1 MTYWAS
7 KMKINKYA
15 IINNQRIQIIN
26 CNIVLELNAC
36 GRGFITVHDN
46 SNLYI
51 NKTLII
57 NAGYSNDLQ
66 RFFTGYVESEQVAA
80 RGTKKLFIR
89 ELIGCYKQRIDCSFQ
104 HPTLKT
110 VTEYLTS
117 KNGLQFDLPTAD
129 YVNTKI
135 PHFKHSGTGY
145 HLLQEIGRAFNIPE
159 YTFFQTPTGK
169 IYCGSY
175 NDSYFNDKNIELG
188 DNLNKIAS
196 STSGS
201 NIVEIPLV
209 PKLRPGVKINSKKVS
224 IVNLIDDNMTI
235 TFEDKAGQK
244 SATRRQ
250 IEKEFPELA
259 DGYHLSKMGKVV
271 AISDETNLGDIST
284 SFRPKY
290 AVNVQLLDENG
301 KESKTPVYK
310 AVPLPVTNIGS
321 EGGSY
326 HYPEEGTEVEIGFI
340 NGKPDQPVIRNIYP
354 NNKTMPSIKKDEHL
368 LQQRAE
374 VFTKIDNVGNMI
386 RESDQT
392 VTDNARDYCLNS
404 DSSTEKTT
412 TKTTTVNANYTINTY
427 SNYKL
432 SANTITQISL
442 KDYTIGTNSNYIQ
455 YVSKNYTLKIDGAQK
470 IDVTKDIYLTSNSIT
485 KKVNK
490 HIELSSKSLKQ
501 NVKNDIDVTANE
513 IKESIATIRTSVAGV
528 QHQILAPSIWLGTA
542 DINISQLMLDTL
554 ELIERLADLTA
565 QHTHPTTSQ
574 PTNAGEITVVKTDA
588 IKLESKY
595 SPIIAKQ

>member
-1 MTYWAS
+1 
-7 KMKINKYA
+7 MKINKHA
-15 IINNQRIQIIN
+15 IINSQRIQIIN

-36 GRGFITVHDN
+36 GRGFITVPAN
-46 SNLYI
+46 SNSYI
-51 NKTLII
+51 DKTLII
-57 NAGYSNDLQ
+57 NLGYSNELQ
-66 RFFTGYVESEQVAA
+66 RFFTGYVESEQAA
-80 RGTKKLFIR
+80 AKNTKKLFIR

-117 KNGLQFDLPTAD
+117 KNGLQFDLPAAD
-129 YVNTKI
+129 YVNAKI
-135 PHFKHSGTGY
+135 PHFKHAGTGY

-188 DNLNKIAS
+188 DNLNKITS
-196 STSGS
+196 STAGS

-209 PKLRPGVKINSKKVS
+209 PKLRPGVKINGKKVS

-259 DGYHLSKMGKVV
+259 DGYHLSKMAKVV

-284 SFRPKY
+284 PFRPKY

-354 NNKTMPSIKKDEHL
+354 NNKTMPDIKKDEHL

-374 VFTKIDNVGNMI
+374 VFTKIDNVGNMT

-412 TKTTTVNANYTINTY
+412 TKTTTVNANYTINVY
-427 SNYKL
+427 SNYQL
-432 SANTITQISL
+432 SANTIMNVSL
-442 KDYTIGTNSNYIQ
+442 KDYTVGTNSNFVKFVGQNYSLTINGNQ
-455 YVSKNYTLKIDGAQK
+455 TISVKNKID
-470 IDVTKDIYLTSNSIT
+470 I
-485 KKVNK
+485 
-490 HIELSSKSLKQ
+490 
-501 NVKNDIDVTANE
+501 TANE
-513 IKESIATIRTSVAGV
+513 IKEQIKTIRQSIAGV
-528 QHQILAPSIWLGTA
+528 KQEIIAPQVWIGSGQI
-542 DINISQLMLDTL
+542 NVSQLMLDTL

-565 QHTHPTTSQ
+565 QHTHPNTST
-574 PTNAGEITVVKTDA
+574 PTNAGSITDVKTDA
-588 IKLESKY
+588 IKLDNKY
-595 SPIIAKQ
+595 SPVIAK

>member
-1 MTYWAS
+1 
-7 KMKINKYA
+7 MKINKHA
-15 IINNQRIQIIN
+15 IINSQRIQIIN
-26 CNIVLELNAC
+26 YNIVLELNAC
-36 GRGFITVHDN
+36 GRGFITVPAN
-46 SNLYI
+46 SNSYI
-51 NKTLII
+51 DKTLII
-57 NAGYSNDLQ
+57 NVGYSNELQ
-66 RFFTGYVESEQVAA
+66 RFFTGYVESEQAA
-80 RGTKKLFIR
+80 AKNTKKLFIR

-117 KNGLQFDLPTAD
+117 KNGLQFDLPAAD
-129 YVNTKI
+129 YANAKI
-135 PHFKHSGTGY
+135 PHFKHAGTGY

-188 DNLNKIAS
+188 DNLNKITS
-196 STSGS
+196 STAGS

-209 PKLRPGVKINSKKVS
+209 PKLRPGVKINGKKVS

-244 SATRRQ
+244 TATRRQ

-259 DGYHLSKMGKVV
+259 DGYHLSKMAKVV

-284 SFRPKY
+284 PFRPKY
-290 AVNVQLLDENG
+290 AVNVQLLDESG
-301 KESKTPVYK
+301 KESETPVYK

-354 NNKTMPSIKKDEHL
+354 NNKTMPNIKKDEHL

-374 VFTKIDNVGNMI
+374 VFTKIDNVGNMT

-412 TKTTTVNANYTINTY
+412 TKTTTVNANYTINVY
-427 SNYKL
+427 SNYQL
-432 SANTITQISL
+432 SANTIMNVSL
-442 KDYTIGTNSNYIQ
+442 KDYTVGTNSNFVKFVGQNYSLTINDNQ
-455 YVSKNYTLKIDGAQK
+455 TISVKNKID
-470 IDVTKDIYLTSNSIT
+470 I
-485 KKVNK
+485 
-490 HIELSSKSLKQ
+490 
-501 NVKNDIDVTANE
+501 TANE
-513 IKESIATIRTSVAGV
+513 IKEQIKTIRQSIAGV
-528 QHQILAPSIWLGTA
+528 KQEIIAPQVWIGSGE
-542 DINISQLMLDTL
+542 INVSQLMLDTL
-554 ELIERLADLTA
+554 ELIGRLADLTA
-565 QHTHPTTSQ
+565 QHTHPNTST
-574 PTNAGEITVVKTDA
+574 PTNAGAITDVKTDA
-588 IKLESKY
+588 KKLDNKY
-595 SPIIAKQ
+595 SPVIAK

>member
-1 MTYWAS
+1 
-7 KMKINKYA
+7 MKINKHA

-36 GRGFITVHDN
+36 GRGFITVPAN
-46 SNLYI
+46 SNSYVD
-51 NKTLII
+51 KTLMI
-57 NAGYSNDLQ
+57 NVGYSNDLQ
-66 RFFTGYVESEQVAA
+66 RFFTGYVESEQAA
-80 RGTKKLFIR
+80 AKNTKKLFIR
-89 ELIGCYKQRIDCSFQ
+89 ELIGCYKQNLDCSFQ
-104 HPTLKT
+104 HPTLKS

-129 YVNTKI
+129 YADTKI

-188 DNLNKIAS
+188 DNLNKITS
-196 STSGS
+196 STAGS

-209 PKLRPGVKINSKKVS
+209 PKLRPGVKINGKKVS
-224 IVNLIDDNMTI
+224 IVNLIDDNITI

-244 SATRRQ
+244 SAARRQ

-259 DGYHLSKMGKVV
+259 DGYHLSKMAKVV

-284 SFRPKY
+284 PFRPKY

-354 NNKTMPSIKKDEHL
+354 NNKTMPDIKKDEHL

-374 VFTKIDNVGNMI
+374 VFTKIDNVGNMT

-412 TKTTTVNANYTINTY
+412 TKTTTVNANYTINVY
-427 SNYKL
+427 SNYQL
-432 SANTITQISL
+432 SANTIMNVSL
-442 KDYTIGTNSNYIQ
+442 KDYTVGTNSNFVKFVGQNYSLTINGNQ
-455 YVSKNYTLKIDGAQK
+455 TISVKNKID
-470 IDVTKDIYLTSNSIT
+470 I
-485 KKVNK
+485 
-490 HIELSSKSLKQ
+490 
-501 NVKNDIDVTANE
+501 TANE
-513 IKESIATIRTSVAGV
+513 IKEQIKTIRQSVAGV
-528 QHQILAPSIWLGTA
+528 KQEIIAPQIWIGSGE
-542 DINISQLMLDTL
+542 INVSQLMLDTL

-565 QHTHPTTSQ
+565 QHTHPNTGT
-574 PTNAGEITVVKTDA
+574 PTNAGTITGVKTDA
-588 IKLESKY
+588 IKLDNKY
-595 SPIIAKQ
+595 SPVIAKP

>member
-1 MTYWAS
+1 
-7 KMKINKYA
+7 MKINKHA
-15 IINNQRIQIIN
+15 IINSQRIQIIN

-36 GRGFITVHDN
+36 GRGFITVPAN
-46 SNLYI
+46 SNSYI
-51 NKTLII
+51 DKTLII
-57 NAGYSNDLQ
+57 NVGYSNELQ
-66 RFFTGYVESEQVAA
+66 RFFTGYVESEQAA
-80 RGTKKLFIR
+80 AKNTKKLFIR

-117 KNGLQFDLPTAD
+117 KNGLQFDLPAAD
-129 YVNTKI
+129 YVNAKI
-135 PHFKHSGTGY
+135 PHFKHAGTGY

-188 DNLNKIAS
+188 DNLNKITS
-196 STSGS
+196 STAGS

-209 PKLRPGVKINSKKVS
+209 PKLRPGVKINGKKVS

-244 SATRRQ
+244 TATRRQ

-259 DGYHLSKMGKVV
+259 DGYHLSKMAKVV

-284 SFRPKY
+284 PFRPKY
-290 AVNVQLLDENG
+290 AVNVQLLDESG
-301 KESKTPVYK
+301 KESETPVYK

-354 NNKTMPSIKKDEHL
+354 NNKTMPNIKKDEHL

-374 VFTKIDNVGNMI
+374 VFTKIDNVGNMT

-412 TKTTTVNANYTINTY
+412 TKTTTVNANYTINVY
-427 SNYKL
+427 SNYQL
-432 SANTITQISL
+432 SANTIMNVSL
-442 KDYTIGTNSNYIQ
+442 KDYTVGTNSNFVKFVGQNYSLTINGNQ
-455 YVSKNYTLKIDGAQK
+455 TISVKNKID
-470 IDVTKDIYLTSNSIT
+470 I
-485 KKVNK
+485 
-490 HIELSSKSLKQ
+490 
-501 NVKNDIDVTANE
+501 TANE
-513 IKESIATIRTSVAGV
+513 IKEQIKTIRQSIAGV
-528 QHQILAPSIWLGTA
+528 KQEIIAPQVWIGSGQI
-542 DINISQLMLDTL
+542 NVSQLMLDTL

-565 QHTHPTTSQ
+565 QHTHPNTST
-574 PTNAGEITVVKTDA
+574 PTNAGAITSVKTDA
-588 IKLESKY
+588 IKLDNKY
-595 SPIIAKQ
+595 SPVIAK

>member
-1 MTYWAS
+1 
-7 KMKINKYA
+7 MKINKHA
-15 IINNQRIQIIN
+15 IINSQRIQIIN

-36 GRGFITVHDN
+36 GRGFITVPAN
-46 SNLYI
+46 SNSYI
-51 NKTLII
+51 DKTLII
-57 NAGYSNDLQ
+57 NVGYSNELQ
-66 RFFTGYVESEQVAA
+66 RFFTGYVESEQAA
-80 RGTKKLFIR
+80 AKNTKKLFIR

-117 KNGLQFDLPTAD
+117 KNGLQFDLPAAD
-129 YVNTKI
+129 YVNAKI
-135 PHFKHSGTGY
+135 PHFKHAGTGY

-188 DNLNKIAS
+188 DNLNKITS
-196 STSGS
+196 STAGS

-209 PKLRPGVKINSKKVS
+209 PKLRPGVKINGKKVS

-259 DGYHLSKMGKVV
+259 DGYHLSKMAKVV

-284 SFRPKY
+284 PFRPKY
-290 AVNVQLLDENG
+290 AVNVQLLDESG

-310 AVPLPVTNIGS
+310 AVPLPVTNIGA

-340 NGKPDQPVIRNIYP
+340 NGKPDQPIIRNIYP
-354 NNKTMPSIKKDEHL
+354 NNKTMPNIKKDEHL

-374 VFTKIDNVGNMI
+374 VFTKIDNVGNMT

-412 TKTTTVNANYTINTY
+412 TKTTTVNANYTINVY
-427 SNYKL
+427 SNYQL
-432 SANTITQISL
+432 SANTIMNVSL
-442 KDYTIGTNSNYIQ
+442 KDYTIGTNSNFVKFVGQNYSLAINGNQ
-455 YVSKNYTLKIDGAQK
+455 TISVKNKID
-470 IDVTKDIYLTSNSIT
+470 I
-485 KKVNK
+485 
-490 HIELSSKSLKQ
+490 
-501 NVKNDIDVTANE
+501 TANE
-513 IKESIATIRTSVAGV
+513 IKEQIKTIRQSIAGV
-528 QHQILAPSIWLGTA
+528 KQEIIAPQVWIGSGQI
-542 DINISQLMLDTL
+542 NVSQLMLDTL

-565 QHTHPTTSQ
+565 QHTHPNTST
-574 PTNAGEITVVKTDA
+574 PTNAGAITSVKTDA
-588 IKLESKY
+588 IKLDNKY
-595 SPIIAKQ
+595 SPVIAKP

>member
-1 MTYWAS
+1 
-7 KMKINKYA
+7 MKINKYA

-36 GRGFITVHDN
+36 GRGFITVPFNNN
-46 SNLYI
+46 SCI
-51 NKTLII
+51 GKTLII
-57 NAGYSNDLQ
+57 NVGYHNDLQ
-66 RFFTGYVESEQVAA
+66 RFFTGYVESEQAA
-80 RGTKKLFIR
+80 AHNTKKLFIR
-89 ELIGCYKQRIDCSFQ
+89 ELIGCYKQNIDCSFQ
-104 HPTLKT
+104 HPTLRS

-135 PHFKHSGTGY
+135 PHFKHSGTGD
-145 HLLQEIGRAFNIPE
+145 HLLHEIGRAFNIPE

-175 NDSYFNDKNIELG
+175 NDSYFNDKNIALG
-188 DNLNKIAS
+188 DNLNKIS
-196 STSGS
+196 SSAAGS
-201 NIVEIPLV
+201 NIVKIPLI
-209 PKLRPGVKINSKKVS
+209 PKLRPGVKINGKKVS

-235 TFEDKAGQK
+235 TFEVQVGQK
-244 SATRRQ
+244 SAIRRQ

-259 DGYHLSKMGKVV
+259 DGYHLSKLARVV
-271 AISDETNLGDIST
+271 AISDESDLGDIST
-284 SFRPKY
+284 PFRPKY
-290 AVNVQLLDENG
+290 AVNVQLLDESG
-301 KESKTPVYK
+301 KESNAPVYK
-310 AVPLPVTNIGS
+310 AVPLPVTNICA

-354 NNKTMPSIKKDEHL
+354 NNKTMPNIKKDEHL

-374 VFTKIDNVGNMI
+374 VFTKIDNAGNMI

-432 SANTITQISL
+432 SANTITQLAL
-442 KDYTIGTNSNYIQ
+442 KDYTIGSNSNFVQFVANDYLLTINNNQ
-455 YVSKNYTLKIDGAQK
+455 TVSVKNKID
-470 IDVTKDIYLTSNSIT
+470 I
-485 KKVNK
+485 
-490 HIELSSKSLKQ
+490 
-501 NVKNDIDVTANE
+501 TANE
-513 IKESIATIRTSVAGV
+513 IKEQVRTIRQSVAGAA
-528 QHQILAPSIWLGTA
+528 QQIIAPQVWIGSGT
-542 DINISQLMLDTL
+542 INVSQLMLDTL

-565 QHTHPTTSQ
+565 QHTHPNTST
-574 PTNAGEITVVKTDA
+574 PINSGAITGVKTDA
-588 IKLESKY
+588 IKLDNKY
-595 SPIIAKQ
+595 SPVIAKQ

>member
-1 MTYWAS
+1 
-7 KMKINKYA
+7 MKINKHA
-15 IINNQRIQIIN
+15 IINSQRIQIIN

-36 GRGFITVHDN
+36 GRGFITVPAN
-46 SNLYI
+46 SNSYI
-51 NKTLII
+51 DKTLII
-57 NAGYSNDLQ
+57 NVGYSNELQ
-66 RFFTGYVESEQVAA
+66 RFFTGYVESEQAA
-80 RGTKKLFIR
+80 AKNTKKLFIR

-117 KNGLQFDLPTAD
+117 KNGLQFDLPAAD
-129 YVNTKI
+129 YVNAKI
-135 PHFKHSGTGY
+135 PHFKHAGTGY

-188 DNLNKIAS
+188 DNLNKITS
-196 STSGS
+196 STAGS

-209 PKLRPGVKINSKKVS
+209 PKLRPGVKINGKKAS

-244 SATRRQ
+244 SAARRQ

-259 DGYHLSKMGKVV
+259 DGYHLSKMAKVV

-284 SFRPKY
+284 PFRPKY

-340 NGKPDQPVIRNIYP
+340 NGKPDQPIIRNIYP
-354 NNKTMPSIKKDEHL
+354 NNKTMPNIKKDEHL

-374 VFTKIDNVGNMI
+374 VFTKIDNVGNI
-386 RESDQT
+386 TRESDQT

-412 TKTTTVNANYTINTY
+412 TKTTTVNANYTINVY
-427 SNYKL
+427 SNYQL
-432 SANTITQISL
+432 SANTIMNISL
-442 KDYTIGTNSNYIQ
+442 KDYTIGTNSNFVKFVGQ
-455 YVSKNYTLKIDGAQK
+455 NYSLTINGNQTISVRNKID
-470 IDVTKDIYLTSNSIT
+470 I
-485 KKVNK
+485 
-490 HIELSSKSLKQ
+490 
-501 NVKNDIDVTANE
+501 TANE
-513 IKESIATIRTSVAGV
+513 IKEQIKTIRQSVAGV
-528 QHQILAPSIWLGTA
+528 KQEIIAPQVWIGSGQI
-542 DINISQLMLDTL
+542 NVSQLMLDTL

-565 QHTHPTTSQ
+565 QHTHPNTST
-574 PTNAGEITVVKTDA
+574 PTNAGAITSVKTDA
-588 IKLESKY
+588 IKLDNKY
-595 SPIIAKQ
+595 SPVIAK

>member
-1 MTYWAS
+1 
-7 KMKINKYA
+7 MKINKHA
-15 IINNQRIQIIN
+15 IINNERIQIID

-36 GRGFITVHDN
+36 GRGFITVPANCNCD
-46 SNLYI
+46 SFK

-57 NAGYSNDLQ
+57 NVGYSNNLQ
-66 RFFTGYVESEQVAA
+66 RFFTGYIESEQTAA
-80 RGTKKLFIR
+80 SNTKKLFIR
-89 ELIGCYKQRIDCSFQ
+89 ELIGCYQQTIDCSFQ
-104 HPTLKT
+104 HPTLK
-110 VTEYLTS
+110 VITEYLTS
-117 KNGLQFDLPTAD
+117 KNGLQFDLPGAD

-135 PHFKHSGTGY
+135 PHFKHAGTGY

-175 NDSYFNDKNIELG
+175 NDSYFNDKDIKLG

-196 STSGS
+196 STAGS

-209 PKLRPGVKINSKKVS
+209 PKLRPGVKINGRKVS
-224 IVNLIDDNMTI
+224 IVNLINDNMTI
-235 TFEDKAGQK
+235 TFKDKAGKK
-244 SATRRQ
+244 SAARRQ

-259 DGYHLSKMGKVV
+259 DGYHLSKMAKVV

-284 SFRPKY
+284 PFRPKY

-301 KESKTPVYK
+301 KESTTPVYK

-354 NNKTMPSIKKDEHL
+354 NNKTMPDIKKDEHL

-412 TKTTTVNANYTINTY
+412 TKITTVNANYTINTY

-432 SANTITQISL
+432 SANTITQLAL
-442 KDYTIGTNSNYIQ
+442 KDYTIGTNSNFVQFVANNYSLTINGNQ
-455 YVSKNYTLKIDGAQK
+455 TISVKNKID
-470 IDVTKDIYLTSNSIT
+470 IT
-485 KKVNK
+485 A
-490 HIELSSKSLKQ
+490 S
-501 NVKNDIDVTANE
+501 E
-513 IKESIATIRTSVAGV
+513 IKEQIKTIRQSIAGAKQEI
-528 QHQILAPSIWLGTA
+528 IAPQVWIGSGE
-542 DINISQLMLDTL
+542 INVSQLMLDTL

-565 QHTHPTTSQ
+565 QHTHPNTST
-574 PTNAGEITVVKTDA
+574 PINAGAIVGVKTDA
-588 IKLESKY
+588 INLDKKY
-595 SPIIAKQ
+595 SPVIAK

>member
-1 MTYWAS
+1 
-7 KMKINKYA
+7 MKINKYA
-15 IINNQRIQIIN
+15 IINNERIQIID

-36 GRGFITVHDN
+36 GRGFITIPEKDKTSLKNKVIKI
-46 SNLYI
+46 NL
-51 NKTLII
+51 
-57 NAGYSNDLQ
+57 GYGNDLQ
-66 RFFTGYVESEQVAA
+66 RFFTGFVESEQTAA
-80 RGTKKLFIR
+80 HNAKKLFVR
-89 ELIGCYKQRIDCSFQ
+89 ELIGCYKQTIDCSFQ
-104 HPTLKT
+104 HPTLKA

-117 KNGLQFDLPTAD
+117 KNGLQFDLPGAD
-129 YVNTKI
+129 YVNNKI

-175 NDSYFNDKNIELG
+175 NDSYFNDKDIKLG

-196 STSGS
+196 STAGS

-209 PKLRPGVKINSKKVS
+209 PKLRPGVKINGKKVS
-224 IVNLIDDNMTI
+224 IVNLINDNMTI
-235 TFEDKAGQK
+235 TFEDKAGKK
-244 SATRRQ
+244 SAIRRQ

-259 DGYHLSKMGKVV
+259 DGYHLSKMAKVV

-284 SFRPKY
+284 PFRPKY

-301 KESKTPVYK
+301 KESTTPVYK

-354 NNKTMPSIKKDEHL
+354 NNKTMPSLKKDEHL

-374 VFTKIDNVGNMI
+374 VFTRIDNVGNMI

-392 VTDNARDYCLNS
+392 VTDNARNYCLNS

-412 TKTTTVNANYTINTY
+412 TKITTVNANYTINTY

-432 SANTITQISL
+432 SSNTITQLAL
-442 KDYTIGTNSNYIQ
+442 KDYTVGTNSNFVQFVGIDYSLTINGNQ
-455 YVSKNYTLKIDGAQK
+455 TISVKNKID
-470 IDVTKDIYLTSNSIT
+470 I
-485 KKVNK
+485 
-490 HIELSSKSLKQ
+490 
-501 NVKNDIDVTANE
+501 TANE
-513 IKESIATIRTSVAGV
+513 IKEQIKTIRQSIAGAKQEIVAPQVWIG
-528 QHQILAPSIWLGTA
+528 SGE
-542 DINISQLMLDTL
+542 INVSQLMLDTL

-565 QHTHPTTSQ
+565 QHTHPNTTT
-574 PTNAGEITVVKTDA
+574 PTNAGAIVGVKTDA
-588 IKLESKY
+588 INLDKKY
-595 SPIIAKQ
+595 SPVIAK

>member
-1 MTYWAS
+1 
-7 KMKINKYA
+7 MKINKY
-15 IINNQRIQIIN
+15 ITINDKNIQIIN

-36 GRGFITVHDN
+36 GRGFVTIPAKDN
-46 SNLYI
+46 DYI
-51 NKTLII
+51 KNKIVAI
-57 NAGYSNDLQ
+57 NIGYGNELQ
-66 RFFTGYVESEQVAA
+66 RFFTGYVESEQAA
-80 RGTKKLFIR
+80 ANNTKKVFIR
-89 ELIGCYKQRIDCSFQ
+89 ELIGCYKQNIDCSFQ

-110 VTEYLTS
+110 VTDFLKSS
-117 KNGLQFDLPTAD
+117 KGLQFELPAAD

-145 HLLQEIGRAFNIPE
+145 HLLQEIGRAFNIPN
-159 YTFFQTPTGK
+159 YTFYQTPTGK
-169 IYCGSY
+169 IYCGNY
-175 NDSYFNDKNIELG
+175 DDCYFNDKNIDLG
-188 DNLNKIAS
+188 DKLNKIAN
-196 STSGS
+196 STAGS

-209 PKLRPGVKINSKKVS
+209 PKLRPGVKINDNKAL

-235 TFEDKAGQK
+235 TFEDKAGAK
-244 SATRRQ
+244 SPTRRQ

-259 DGYHLSKMGKVV
+259 DGYHLSKMAKVV

-284 SFRPKY
+284 PFRPKY
-290 AVNVQLLDENG
+290 AVNVQLLDESG

-374 VFTKIDNVGNMI
+374 VFYKIDDVGNMT

-392 VTDNARDYCLNS
+392 ITDNARDYCLNS
-404 DSSTEKTT
+404 DSSAEKTT
-412 TKTTTVNANYTINTY
+412 TKTTIVNANYTITVY

-442 KDYTIGTNSNYIQ
+442 KDYMVGTNSNYVQFVGIDYSLTINGNQ
-455 YVSKNYTLKIDGAQK
+455 KISVKNKIDITAKQIKEK
-470 IDVTKDIYLTSNSIT
+470 IETMRQSIAGE
-485 KKVNK
+485 KQEIIAPQVW
-490 HIELSSKSLKQ
+490 LGSSKI
-501 NVKNDIDVTANE
+501 NV
-513 IKESIATIRTSVAGV
+513 
-528 QHQILAPSIWLGTA
+528 
-542 DINISQLMLDTL
+542 SQLMLDTL
-554 ELIERLADLTA
+554 GLIEQLAELTA
-565 QHTHPTTSQ
+565 NHTHPNTGK
-574 PTNAGEITVVKTDA
+574 PTNTDAITGVKTDA
-588 IKLESKY
+588 VALDNKY
-595 SPIIAKQ
+595 SPIIAK

>member
-1 MTYWAS
+1 
-7 KMKINKYA
+7 MKINKHA
-15 IINNQRIQIIN
+15 IINSQRIQIIN

-36 GRGFITVHDN
+36 GRGFITVPAN
-46 SNLYI
+46 SNSYI
-51 NKTLII
+51 DKTLII
-57 NAGYSNDLQ
+57 NVGYSNELQ
-66 RFFTGYVESEQVAA
+66 RFFTGYVESEQAA
-80 RGTKKLFIR
+80 AKNTKKLFIR

-117 KNGLQFDLPTAD
+117 KNGLQFDLPAAD
-129 YVNTKI
+129 YVNAKI
-135 PHFKHSGTGY
+135 PHFKHAGTGY

-188 DNLNKIAS
+188 DNLNKITS
-196 STSGS
+196 STAGS

-209 PKLRPGVKINSKKVS
+209 PKLRPGVKINGKKVS

-244 SATRRQ
+244 SAARRQ

-259 DGYHLSKMGKVV
+259 DGYHLSKMAKVV

-284 SFRPKY
+284 PFRPKY

-354 NNKTMPSIKKDEHL
+354 NNKTMPDIKKDEHL

-374 VFTKIDNVGNMI
+374 VFTKIDNVGNMT

-412 TKTTTVNANYTINTY
+412 TKTTTVNANYTINVY
-427 SNYKL
+427 SNYQL
-432 SANTITQISL
+432 SANTIMNVSL
-442 KDYTIGTNSNYIQ
+442 KDYTVGTNSNFVKFVGQNYSLTINGNQ
-455 YVSKNYTLKIDGAQK
+455 TISVKNKID
-470 IDVTKDIYLTSNSIT
+470 I
-485 KKVNK
+485 
-490 HIELSSKSLKQ
+490 
-501 NVKNDIDVTANE
+501 TANE
-513 IKESIATIRTSVAGV
+513 IKEQIKTIRQSIAGV
-528 QHQILAPSIWLGTA
+528 KQEIIAPQVWIGSGQI
-542 DINISQLMLDTL
+542 NVSQLMLDTL

-565 QHTHPTTSQ
+565 QHTHPNTST
-574 PTNAGEITVVKTDA
+574 PTNAGAITSVKTDA
-588 IKLESKY
+588 IKLDNKY
-595 SPIIAKQ
+595 SPVIAK

>member
-1 MTYWAS
+1 
-7 KMKINKYA
+7 MKINKHA
-15 IINNQRIQIIN
+15 IINSQRIQIIN

-36 GRGFITVHDN
+36 GRGFITVPAN
-46 SNLYI
+46 SNSYI
-51 NKTLII
+51 DKTLII
-57 NAGYSNDLQ
+57 NVGYSNELQ
-66 RFFTGYVESEQVAA
+66 RFFTGYVESEQAA
-80 RGTKKLFIR
+80 AKNTKKLFIR

-117 KNGLQFDLPTAD
+117 KNGLQFDLPAAD
-129 YVNTKI
+129 YVNAKI
-135 PHFKHSGTGY
+135 PHFKHAGTGY

-188 DNLNKIAS
+188 DNLNKITS
-196 STSGS
+196 STAGS

-209 PKLRPGVKINSKKVS
+209 PKLRPGVKINGKKVS

-259 DGYHLSKMGKVV
+259 DGYHLSKMAKVV

-284 SFRPKY
+284 PFRPKY

-340 NGKPDQPVIRNIYP
+340 NGKPDQPIIRNIYP
-354 NNKTMPSIKKDEHL
+354 NNKTMPNIKKDEHL

-374 VFTKIDNVGNMI
+374 VFTKIDNVGNMT

-412 TKTTTVNANYTINTY
+412 TKTTTVNANYTINVY
-427 SNYKL
+427 SNYQL
-432 SANTITQISL
+432 SANTIMNVSL
-442 KDYTIGTNSNYIQ
+442 KDYTIGTNSNFVKFVGQNYSLTINGNQ
-455 YVSKNYTLKIDGAQK
+455 TISVKNKID
-470 IDVTKDIYLTSNSIT
+470 I
-485 KKVNK
+485 
-490 HIELSSKSLKQ
+490 
-501 NVKNDIDVTANE
+501 TANE
-513 IKESIATIRTSVAGV
+513 IKEQIKTIRQSVAGV
-528 QHQILAPSIWLGTA
+528 KQEIIAPQIWIGSGE
-542 DINISQLMLDTL
+542 INVSQLMLDTL

-565 QHTHPTTSQ
+565 QHTHPNTST
-574 PTNAGEITVVKTDA
+574 PTNAGAITSVKTDA
-588 IKLESKY
+588 IKLDNKY
-595 SPIIAKQ
+595 SPVIAK

>member
-1 MTYWAS
+1 
-7 KMKINKYA
+7 MKINKHA
-15 IINNQRIQIIN
+15 IINSQRIQIIN

-36 GRGFITVHDN
+36 GRGFITVPAN
-46 SNLYI
+46 SNSYI
-51 NKTLII
+51 DKTLII
-57 NAGYSNDLQ
+57 NLGYSNELQ
-66 RFFTGYVESEQVAA
+66 RFFTGYVESEQAA
-80 RGTKKLFIR
+80 AKNTKKLFIR

-117 KNGLQFDLPTAD
+117 KNGLQFDLPAAD
-129 YVNTKI
+129 YVNAKI
-135 PHFKHSGTGY
+135 PHFKHAGTGY

-188 DNLNKIAS
+188 DNLNKITS
-196 STSGS
+196 STAGS

-209 PKLRPGVKINSKKVS
+209 PKLRPGVKINCKKVS

-259 DGYHLSKMGKVV
+259 DGYHLSKMAKVV

-284 SFRPKY
+284 PFRPKY

-340 NGKPDQPVIRNIYP
+340 NGKPDQPIIRNIYP
-354 NNKTMPSIKKDEHL
+354 NNKTMPNIKKDEHL

-374 VFTKIDNVGNMI
+374 VFTKIDNVGNI
-386 RESDQT
+386 TRESDQT

-412 TKTTTVNANYTINTY
+412 TKTTTVNANYAINVY
-427 SNYKL
+427 SNYQL
-432 SANTITQISL
+432 SANTIMNVSL
-442 KDYTIGTNSNYIQ
+442 KDYTVGTNSNFVKFVGQ
-455 YVSKNYTLKIDGAQK
+455 NYSLTINGNQTISVRNKID
-470 IDVTKDIYLTSNSIT
+470 I
-485 KKVNK
+485 
-490 HIELSSKSLKQ
+490 
-501 NVKNDIDVTANE
+501 TANE
-513 IKESIATIRTSVAGV
+513 IKEQIKTIRQSVAGV
-528 QHQILAPSIWLGTA
+528 KQEIIAPQVWIGSGQI
-542 DINISQLMLDTL
+542 NVSQLMLDTL

-565 QHTHPTTSQ
+565 QHTHPNTST
-574 PTNAGEITVVKTDA
+574 PTNAGAITSVKTDA
-588 IKLESKY
+588 IKLDNKY
-595 SPIIAKQ
+595 SPVIAK

>member
-1 MTYWAS
+1 
-7 KMKINKYA
+7 MKINKHA
-15 IINNQRIQIIN
+15 IINSQRIQIIN

-36 GRGFITVHDN
+36 GRGFITVPAN
-46 SNLYI
+46 SNSYVD
-51 NKTLII
+51 KTLMI
-57 NAGYSNDLQ
+57 NVGYSNDLQ
-66 RFFTGYVESEQVAA
+66 RFFTGYVESEQAA
-80 RGTKKLFIR
+80 AKNTKKLFIR
-89 ELIGCYKQRIDCSFQ
+89 ELIGCYKQNLDCSFQ

-117 KNGLQFDLPTAD
+117 KNGLQFDLPAAD

-135 PHFKHSGTGY
+135 PHFKHAGTGN
-145 HLLQEIGRAFNIPE
+145 HLLQEIGRAFSIPD

-196 STSGS
+196 STAGS

-209 PKLRPGVKINSKKVS
+209 PKLRPGVKINGKKVS

-259 DGYHLSKMGKVV
+259 DGYHLSKMAKVV

-284 SFRPKY
+284 PFRPKY

-340 NGKPDQPVIRNIYP
+340 NGKPDQPIIRNIYP
-354 NNKTMPSIKKDEHL
+354 NNKTMPNIKKDEHL

-374 VFTKIDNVGNMI
+374 VFTKIDNVGNMT

-392 VTDNARDYCLNS
+392 ITDNARDYCLNS

-412 TKTTTVNANYTINTY
+412 TKTTTVNANYTINVY
-427 SNYKL
+427 SNYQL
-432 SANTITQISL
+432 SANTIMNVSL
-442 KDYTIGTNSNYIQ
+442 NDYTVGTNSNFVKFVGQNYSLTINGNQ
-455 YVSKNYTLKIDGAQK
+455 TISVKNKID
-470 IDVTKDIYLTSNSIT
+470 I
-485 KKVNK
+485 
-490 HIELSSKSLKQ
+490 
-501 NVKNDIDVTANE
+501 TANE
-513 IKESIATIRTSVAGV
+513 IKEQIKTIRQSVAGV
-528 QHQILAPSIWLGTA
+528 KQEIIAPQVWIGSGE
-542 DINISQLMLDTL
+542 INMSQLMLDTL

-565 QHTHPTTSQ
+565 QHTHPNTGT
-574 PTNAGEITVVKTDA
+574 PTNAGEITGVKTDA
-588 IKLESKY
+588 IKLDNKY
-595 SPIIAKQ
+595 SPVIAK

>member
-1 MTYWAS
+1 
-7 KMKINKYA
+7 MKINKYA
-15 IINNQRIQIIN
+15 IINNERIQIID
-26 CNIVLELNAC
+26 CNIVLELNAS
-36 GRGFITVHDN
+36 GRGVITVPTNWNCD
-46 SNLYI
+46 SFK

-57 NAGYSNDLQ
+57 NVGYSNNLQ
-66 RFFTGYVESEQVAA
+66 RFFTGYIESEQTAA
-80 RGTKKLFIR
+80 NNTKKLFIR
-89 ELIGCYKQRIDCSFQ
+89 ELIGCYQQIIDCSFQ
-104 HPTLKT
+104 HPTLKA

-117 KNGLQFDLPTAD
+117 KNGLQFNLPNAD

-145 HLLQEIGRAFNIPE
+145 HLLQEIGRAFNIPK

-175 NDSYFNDKNIELG
+175 NDSYFNDKDIQLG

-196 STSGS
+196 STAGS

-209 PKLRPGVKINSKKVS
+209 PKLRPGAKINGRKVS
-224 IVNLIDDNMTI
+224 IVNLINDNMTI

-244 SATRRQ
+244 SAARRQ

-259 DGYHLSKMGKVV
+259 DGYHLSKMAKVV

-284 SFRPKY
+284 PFRPKY

-301 KESKTPVYK
+301 KESTTPVYK

-321 EGGSY
+321 DGGSY

-354 NNKTMPSIKKDEHL
+354 NNKTMPNIKKDEHL

-392 VTDNARDYCLNS
+392 ITDNARDYCLNS

-412 TKTTTVNANYTINTY
+412 TKKTTVTANNTLTVY
-427 SNYKL
+427 GNHKL
-432 SANTITQISL
+432 SANTITSIAL
-442 KDYTIGTNSNYIQ
+442 KDYTVGTNSNFVQFVGIDYSLTINGNQ
-455 YVSKNYTLKIDGAQK
+455 TISVKNKID
-470 IDVTKDIYLTSNSIT
+470 I
-485 KKVNK
+485 
-490 HIELSSKSLKQ
+490 
-501 NVKNDIDVTANE
+501 TANE
-513 IKESIATIRTSVAGV
+513 IKEQIKTIRQSIAGSKQKI
-528 QHQILAPSIWLGTA
+528 IAPQVWIGSGE
-542 DINISQLMLDTL
+542 INVSQLMLDTL

-565 QHTHPTTSQ
+565 QHTHPNTTA
-574 PTNAGEITVVKTDA
+574 PTNAGAITGVKTDA
-588 IKLESKY
+588 INLDKKY
-595 SPIIAKQ
+595 SPVIAK

>member
-1 MTYWAS
+1 
-7 KMKINKYA
+7 MKINKHA
-15 IINNQRIQIIN
+15 IINSQRIQIIN

-36 GRGFITVHDN
+36 GRGFITVPAN
-46 SNLYI
+46 SNSYI
-51 NKTLII
+51 DKTLII
-57 NAGYSNDLQ
+57 NVGYSNELQ
-66 RFFTGYVESEQVAA
+66 RFFTGYVESEQAA
-80 RGTKKLFIR
+80 AKNTKKLFIR

-117 KNGLQFDLPTAD
+117 KNGLQFDLPAAD
-129 YVNTKI
+129 YVNAKI
-135 PHFKHSGTGY
+135 PHFKHAGTGY

-188 DNLNKIAS
+188 DNLNKITS
-196 STSGS
+196 STAGS

-209 PKLRPGVKINSKKVS
+209 PKLRPGVKINGKKVS

-259 DGYHLSKMGKVV
+259 DGYHLSKMAKVV

-284 SFRPKY
+284 PFRPKY

-340 NGKPDQPVIRNIYP
+340 NGKPDQPIIRNIYP
-354 NNKTMPSIKKDEHL
+354 NNKTMPNIKKDEHL

-374 VFTKIDNVGNMI
+374 VFTKIDNVGNI
-386 RESDQT
+386 TLESDQT

-412 TKTTTVNANYTINTY
+412 TKTTTVNANYTINVY
-427 SNYKL
+427 SNYQL
-432 SANTITQISL
+432 SANTIMNISL
-442 KDYTIGTNSNYIQ
+442 KDYTIGTNSNFVKFVGQNYSLTINGNQ
-455 YVSKNYTLKIDGAQK
+455 TISVKNKID
-470 IDVTKDIYLTSNSIT
+470 I
-485 KKVNK
+485 
-490 HIELSSKSLKQ
+490 
-501 NVKNDIDVTANE
+501 TANE
-513 IKESIATIRTSVAGV
+513 IKEQIKTIRQSIAGIKQEIIAPQVWIGSG
-528 QHQILAPSIWLGTA
+528 QI
-542 DINISQLMLDTL
+542 NVSQLMLDTL

-565 QHTHPTTSQ
+565 QHTHPNTST
-574 PTNAGEITVVKTDA
+574 PTNAGSITGVKTDA
-588 IKLESKY
+588 IKLDNKY
-595 SPIIAKQ
+595 SPVIAK

>member
-1 MTYWAS
+1 
-7 KMKINKYA
+7 MKINKYA

-36 GRGFITVHDN
+36 GRGFITVPAN
-46 SNLYI
+46 SNSYVD
-51 NKTLII
+51 KTLII
-57 NAGYSNDLQ
+57 NVGYSNDLQ
-66 RFFTGYVESEQVAA
+66 RFFTGYVESEQTAA
-80 RGTKKLFIR
+80 KNTKKLFIR
-89 ELIGCYKQRIDCSFQ
+89 ELIGCYKQNIDCSFQ
-104 HPTLKT
+104 HPTLKS

-129 YVNTKI
+129 YADTKI

-159 YTFFQTPTGK
+159 YIFFQTPTGK

-196 STSGS
+196 STAGS

-209 PKLRPGVKINSKKVS
+209 PKLRPGVKINGKKVS
-224 IVNLIDDNMTI
+224 IVNLIDDNITI
-235 TFEDKAGQK
+235 TFEDRAGQK

-259 DGYHLSKMGKVV
+259 DGYHLSKMAKVV

-284 SFRPKY
+284 PFRPKY
-290 AVNVQLLDENG
+290 AVNVQLLDESG
-301 KESKTPVYK
+301 KESETPVYK

-354 NNKTMPSIKKDEHL
+354 NNKTMPNIKKDEHL

-374 VFTKIDNVGNMI
+374 VFTKIDNVGNMT

-412 TKTTTVNANYTINTY
+412 TKTTTVNANYTINVY
-427 SNYKL
+427 SNYQL
-432 SANTITQISL
+432 SANTIMNVSL
-442 KDYTIGTNSNYIQ
+442 KDYTVGTNSNFVKFVGQNYSLTINGNQ
-455 YVSKNYTLKIDGAQK
+455 TISVKNKID
-470 IDVTKDIYLTSNSIT
+470 I
-485 KKVNK
+485 
-490 HIELSSKSLKQ
+490 
-501 NVKNDIDVTANE
+501 TANE
-513 IKESIATIRTSVAGV
+513 IKEQIKTIRQSIAGV
-528 QHQILAPSIWLGTA
+528 KQEIIAPQVWIGSGQI
-542 DINISQLMLDTL
+542 NVSQLMLDTL

-565 QHTHPTTSQ
+565 QHTHPNTST
-574 PTNAGEITVVKTDA
+574 PTNAGSITDVKTDA
-588 IKLESKY
+588 IKLDNKY
-595 SPIIAKQ
+595 SPVIAK

>member
-1 MTYWAS
+1 
-7 KMKINKYA
+7 MKINKHA
-15 IINNQRIQIIN
+15 IINSQRIQIIN

-36 GRGFITVHDN
+36 GRGFITVPAN
-46 SNLYI
+46 SNSYI
-51 NKTLII
+51 DKTLII
-57 NAGYSNDLQ
+57 NVGYSNELQ
-66 RFFTGYVESEQVAA
+66 RFFTGYVESEQAA
-80 RGTKKLFIR
+80 AKNTKKLFIR

-117 KNGLQFDLPTAD
+117 KNGLQFDLPAAD
-129 YVNTKI
+129 YVNAKI
-135 PHFKHSGTGY
+135 PHFKHAGTGY

-188 DNLNKIAS
+188 DNLNKITS
-196 STSGS
+196 STAGS

-209 PKLRPGVKINSKKVS
+209 PKLRPGVKINGKKVS

-259 DGYHLSKMGKVV
+259 DGYHLSKMAKVV

-284 SFRPKY
+284 PFRPKY

-340 NGKPDQPVIRNIYP
+340 NGKPDQPIIRNIYP
-354 NNKTMPSIKKDEHL
+354 NNKTMPNIKKDEHL

-374 VFTKIDNVGNMI
+374 VFTKIDNVGNI
-386 RESDQT
+386 TRESDQT

-412 TKTTTVNANYTINTY
+412 TKTTTVNANYTINVY
-427 SNYKL
+427 SNYQL
-432 SANTITQISL
+432 SANTIMNISL
-442 KDYTIGTNSNYIQ
+442 KDYTIGTNSNFVKFVGQNYSLTINGNQ
-455 YVSKNYTLKIDGAQK
+455 TISVKNKID
-470 IDVTKDIYLTSNSIT
+470 I
-485 KKVNK
+485 
-490 HIELSSKSLKQ
+490 
-501 NVKNDIDVTANE
+501 TANE
-513 IKESIATIRTSVAGV
+513 IKEQIKTIRQSIAGV
-528 QHQILAPSIWLGTA
+528 KQEIIAPQVWIGSGQI
-542 DINISQLMLDTL
+542 NVSQLMLDTL

-565 QHTHPTTSQ
+565 QHTHPNTST
-574 PTNAGEITVVKTDA
+574 PTNAGSITGVKTDA
-588 IKLESKY
+588 IKLDNKY
-595 SPIIAKQ
+595 SPVIAK

>member
-1 MTYWAS
+1 
-7 KMKINKYA
+7 MKINKYA
-15 IINNQRIQIIN
+15 IINNERVQIID

-36 GRGFITVHDN
+36 GRGFIVIAD
-46 SNLYI
+46 
-51 NKTLII
+51 NKTSLKNKVIKI
-57 NAGYSNDLQ
+57 NVGYNNDLQ
-66 RFFTGYVESEQVAA
+66 RFFTGFVESEQAA
-80 RGTKKLFIR
+80 SRNTKKLFIR
-89 ELIGCYKQRIDCSFQ
+89 ELIGCYQQTIDCSFQ
-104 HPTLKT
+104 HPTLKD
-110 VTEYLTS
+110 VANYLTE
-117 KNGLQFDLPTAD
+117 KKGLKFNLPAAD

-135 PHFKHSGTGY
+135 PHFKHAGTGY

-159 YTFFQTPTGK
+159 YTFFQTPVGK

-175 NDSYFNDKNIELG
+175 NDSYFNDKDIKLG

-196 STSGS
+196 STAGS

-209 PKLRPGVKINSKKVS
+209 PKLRPGVKINGKKVS
-224 IVNLIDDNMTI
+224 IVNLINDNMTI
-235 TFEDKAGQK
+235 TFEDVSGKK
-244 SATRRQ
+244 SAARRQ

-259 DGYHLSKMGKVV
+259 DGYHLSKMAKVV

-284 SFRPKY
+284 PFRPKY

-301 KESKTPVYK
+301 KESTTPVYK

-354 NNKTMPSIKKDEHL
+354 NNKTMPNIKKDEHL

-412 TKTTTVNANYTINTY
+412 TKETTVTANNTLTVY
-427 SNYKL
+427 GNHKL
-432 SANTITQISL
+432 SANTITSIAL
-442 KDYTIGTNSNYIQ
+442 KDYTVGTNSNFVQ
-455 YVSKNYTLKIDGAQK
+455 FVGID
-470 IDVTKDIYLTSNSIT
+470 YSLTINNNQTIS
-485 KKVNK
+485 
-490 HIELSSKSLKQ
+490 
-501 NVKNDIDVTANE
+501 VKNKIDVTANE
-513 IKESIATIRTSVAGV
+513 IKEQIKTIRQSIAGAKQEIVAPQVWIG
-528 QHQILAPSIWLGTA
+528 SGE
-542 DINISQLMLDTL
+542 INVSQLMLDTL

-565 QHTHPTTSQ
+565 QHSHPNTST
-574 PTNAGEITVVKTDA
+574 PVNAGAITGVKTDA
-588 IKLESKY
+588 INLDKKY
-595 SPIIAKQ
+595 SPVIAK